1 MTTPT
6 PAEARA
12 RRRRHLH
19 QRQTVI
25 LGTLVLAL
33 VGTLLL
39 AWLMWGGVLPSPFE
53 RDFSSPPPEESSNT
67 VACPPEG
74 AVTVGL
80 NEITASVYNS
90 TSIGGLAGSVSS
102 SLSAAG
108 VTVNQTANWDELYNG
123 VGFLR
128 TGILGLEEAYTLQMA
143 FPGMIVTKD
152 AREDAL
158 VDVVLGSEYGSIADL
173 TTIVPGLAIPVPA
186 ECQPDAPTETAG
198 TETPGGT
205 APAETPTEEPAS
217 EG

>member
-1 MTTPT
+1 MTTPN

-19 QRQTVI
+19 QRQTVV

-33 VGTLLL
+33 TGTLLL
-39 AWLMWGGVLPSPFE
+39 AWLMWGGVIPSPFE
-53 RDFSSPPPEESSNT
+53 RDFTSPPPEESTNT

-90 TSIGGLAGSVSS
+90 TSVGGLARSVSS

-108 VTVNQTANWDELYNG
+108 VTINQTANWDELYTG

-186 ECQPDAPTETAG
+186 ECQAESPTAEPTETAG
-198 TETPGGT
+198 TEPPEGT
-205 APAETPTEEPAS
+205 APAEAPA